1 MVLQV
6 VFLRVALLQV
16 LPRGGPS
23 SLIVA
28 GYPWACG
35 FSMKFVY
42 LEWGLDQELGW
53 ELDRELASGS
63 LGGEPFSRIDSRCS
77 EITF

>member
-6 VFLRVALLQV
+6 AFLQV

-35 FSMKFVY
+35 SSTRIAY
-42 LEWGLDQELGW
+42 LDWGLDRELSW

-63 LGGEPFSRIDSRCS
+63 FGGELFPKVDSKCS
-77 EITF
+77 EITV

>member
-6 VFLRVALLQV
+6 AFLWVALLQV

-23 SLIVA
+23 SPIVA

-35 FSMKFVY
+35 SSTKIAY
-42 LEWGLDQELGW
+42 LDWG
-53 ELDRELASGS
+53 LDRELASGS
-63 LGGEPFSRIDSRCS
+63 FGGELFPKVDSKCS
-77 EITF
+77 KITV